1 MATDFKLPELGE
13 NIESGDIVSVMVKEG
28 DTIRANQGVVE
39 IETDKAVVEVP
50 CSIAGK
56 VSKIHVK
63 PGQTVKVGE
72 PLLSLD
78 AASAAASPGAKPA
91 APAAKAPA
99 PAAKPAAPAAKAPA
113 PAAKAAAPAAKAPAP
128 QTPASPKSAP
138 AKPAAPQTTAAVA
151 EVEQAA
157 PSTGNG
163 HAAAPHDHLA
173 HPAGPAVRRLARE
186 LGVDLGR
193 VTGTGEGGRIV
204 KEDVVAAVR
213 QATAAAPPA
222 GGANGRSN
230 DPNGDGWGKVR
241 REPMPKIRKTI
252 AVNLAKSAATI
263 PHVTNFDDADVTEL
277 EKMRK
282 LTAAQYAESGIKL
295 TMLAFVMKAISH
307 SLKAHPTIN
316 ATIDMDSGEI
326 IYKEYVSIGVA
337 VDAPRGLIVPVM
349 RHVDQLSIP
358 QIAQSIS
365 TLAEKAKA
373 SQFGIDD
380 LRGGSFTISNMGSV
394 GGVYSTPII
403 NPPEV
408 AILLVGRARK
418 LPVVLEDQD
427 DRIVPR
433 LMLPLS
439 LSYDHRL
446 VDGATAARFLNEVI
460 GYLEQPGRLLL
471 AP

>member
-1 MATDFKLPELGE
+1 MATEFKLPELGE
-13 NIESGDIVSVMVKEG
+13 NIAAGDIVTVLVKEG
-28 DTIRANQGVVE
+28 DTVRANQGVVE

-50 CSIAGK
+50 CSIAGR
-56 VSKIHVK
+56 VTKIHVK

-72 PLLSLD
+72 AVLTIEAGAT
-78 AASAAASPGAKPA
+78 AA
-91 APAAKAPA
+91 A
-99 PAAKPAAPAAKAPA
+99 PAAKPAAPAPKATTPAKPQAAPA
-113 PAAKAAAPAAKAPAP
+113 PAKPQPAPGAAKPVPTPAPATAKAP
-128 QTPASPKSAP
+128 S
-138 AKPAAPQTTAAVA
+138 VA
-151 EVEQAA
+151 TLAQAA
-157 PSTGNG
+157 IEAEEEQDAPHREGGNG
-163 HAAAPHDHLA
+163 HSSGPHDHVA

-193 VTGTGEGGRIV
+193 VVGTGDGGRIT
-204 KEDVVAAVR
+204 KEDVLAAVR
-213 QATAAAPPA
+213 QATSAPPA
-222 GGANGRSN
+222 TTGAAPGRAVSPTSDN
-230 DPNGDGWGKVR
+230 WGPVR

-252 AVNLAKSAATI
+252 AVNMAKSSSTI

-282 LTAAQYAESGIKL
+282 LTAAQYADSDLKL
-295 TMLAFVMKAISH
+295 TMLAFVIKAISH

-316 ATIDMDSGEI
+316 ASIDMDGGEI
-326 IYKEYVSIGVA
+326 LYKEYVNIGVA

-349 RHVDQLSIP
+349 RNVDKLSIP
-358 QIAQSIS
+358 QIAQQIS

-373 SQFGIDD
+373 GQFAIDD

-394 GGVYSTPII
+394 GGTYSTPII

-418 LPVVLEDQD
+418 MPVVLEDQD
-427 DRIVPR
+427 DKIAVR

-460 GYLEQPGRLLL
+460 GYLEVPGRLLL